1 MKKIF
6 ILFTGVIGAMVA
18 MAQNVGIGTLTPRAK
33 LHVNDSSVLFTG
45 GAWFLPGTPGNTP
58 VQGSG
63 SRMMWYADKA
73 ALRAG
78 AVSGNAW
85 DKDNIGKYSFAAG
98 IDVMAQGDYSVA
110 LGVNNKSTDWYGFT
124 AGAENTAAG
133 AGGIAMGYNNIA
145 KNTGSVAIGFNL
157 IARSVYSV
165 ALGNGN
171 DTSDLQRAIGSGD
184 LDDRLFQIGNGSG
197 NIRSNAVTILKNGN
211 TGIGTLLPRA
221 RLHVDSSVVFS
232 GQALAGN
239 ATFPAPA
246 IEGKGTRFLWYPQK
260 GAVRF
265 GTIDDGPLVGGIAG
279 SRTTNQWNRDN
290 IGRFSFAAG
299 FNTQAS
305 GEASTALGTS
315 SSASGNYSLA
325 VGQFAIASGS
335 EGVALGTFNTASGEN
350 SVALGYFG
358 FASGTR
364 STSIGSG
371 NAASGFGATAIGF
384 GARALANYT
393 VSMGTNTTSF
403 EGGGVS
409 IGDNA
414 IANAVSATAIGFH
427 VTASSTQSIVTGKY
441 NVIGLTNTL
450 FEIGNGTADNNRQN
464 AFTILNSGN
473 TGIGTVI
480 PKAVLHVAEGSVLFS
495 NTGIASALPANPPI
509 SGSGRRMMWYADK
522 AAFRAGY
529 ADGTQW
535 DNVSTGDHSFA
546 AGRSSVASA
555 SNTVALGYFNT
566 ATGLYSVSLGNSSVA
581 SGSGAIAIGS
591 SVTASGF
598 SATSMGYE
606 SASRALASF
615 SMGFNTIAKSD
626 FSFVAGKFNDTTN
639 TNRIF
644 EIGNGTANN
653 ARSNAVT
660 VLNNGNVGIGTTAP
674 QKQLDVV
681 GGPSPLPVTLV
692 IGNKGGF
699 GRAAL
704 ELVSDY
710 GLSSQ
715 WRPGYIRSNDIGG
728 FTGSLEFYTNGTGS
742 TNLYGNVKGF
752 EVRNGA
758 ALTASGAVG
767 SYSDARLKN
776 TITAFTDGLK
786 VINQINPV
794 QFYYNADAPFKTDQ
808 QQTGIIAQ
816 ELEKAA
822 PYMVEKNKQ
831 NGYDD
836 LLSVN
841 NQAYTF
847 LLINAVKELAKQNA
861 DLIKRIEEL
870 ERKLDR

>member
-1 MKKIF
+1 MRKLISGVL
-6 ILFTGVIGAMVA
+6 LFCCFNNIN
-18 MAQNVGIGTLTPRAK
+18 AQNVGIGTLTPKAK

-98 IDVMAQGDYSVA
+98 IDVMAQGDYAVA
-110 LGVNNKSTDWYGFT
+110 LGVNNKSANWYGFT
-124 AGAENTAAG
+124 AGSDNTAAG
-133 AGGIAMGYNNIA
+133 VAGIAMGYNNFA
-145 KNTGSVAIGFNL
+145 KNTGSVAIGYNL

-171 DTSDLQRAIGSGD
+171 DTSDLQFGIGSGN
-184 LDDRLFQIGNGSG
+184 LDDRLFQIGNGSAVL
-197 NIRSNAVTILKNGN
+197 RTNAVTILKNGN

-239 ATFPAPA
+239 AIFPAPA
-246 IEGKGTRFLWYPQK
+246 VEGKGTRFLWYPQK
-260 GAVRF
+260 GAARF
-265 GTIDDGPLVGGIAG
+265 GTIDDGPLVGNSGGTFA
-279 SRTTNQWNRDN
+279 TNQWNRDN

-299 FNTQAS
+299 FNTLAS
-305 GEASTALGTS
+305 GLASTALGS
-315 SSASGNYSLA
+315 NSSASGNFSLA
-325 VGQFAIASGS
+325 VGQGASASGND
-335 EGVALGTFNTASGEN
+335 GVALGTYNTASGEN

-358 FASGTR
+358 VASGTR
-364 STSIGSG
+364 STSIGYG
-371 NAASGFGATAIGF
+371 NTAAGFSATAIGF

-393 VSMGTNTTSF
+393 VSLGTNTTSL

-409 IGDNA
+409 IGDYAITNA
-414 IANAVSATAIGFH
+414 ESATAIGFH

-441 NVIGLTNTL
+441 NETGLTNTL
-450 FEIGNGTADNNRQN
+450 FEIGNGTADNNRKN

-473 TGIGTVI
+473 I
-480 PKAVLHVAEGSVLFS
+480 
-495 NTGIASALPANPPI
+495 
-509 SGSGRRMMWYADK
+509 
-522 AAFRAGY
+522 
-529 ADGTQW
+529 
-535 DNVSTGDHSFA
+535 
-546 AGRSSVASA
+546 
-555 SNTVALGYFNT
+555 
-566 ATGLYSVSLGNSSVA
+566 
-581 SGSGAIAIGS
+581 
-591 SVTASGF
+591 
-598 SATSMGYE
+598 
-606 SASRALASF
+606 
-615 SMGFNTIAKSD
+615 
-626 FSFVAGKFNDTTN
+626 
-639 TNRIF
+639 
-644 EIGNGTANN
+644 
-653 ARSNAVT
+653 
-660 VLNNGNVGIGTTAP
+660 GIGTTAP

-681 GGPSPLPVTLV
+681 GGPSAIPVALV

-699 GRAAL
+699 GPAAL

-728 FTGSLEFYTNGTGS
+728 FTGTLEFYTNGTGS

-776 TITAFTDGLK
+776 NIIAFTDGLN
-786 VINQINPV
+786 VISQINPV

-836 LLSVN
+836 LRSVN

-861 DLIKRIEEL
+861 GLQKRIEAL
-870 ERKLDR
+870 ERKSDH